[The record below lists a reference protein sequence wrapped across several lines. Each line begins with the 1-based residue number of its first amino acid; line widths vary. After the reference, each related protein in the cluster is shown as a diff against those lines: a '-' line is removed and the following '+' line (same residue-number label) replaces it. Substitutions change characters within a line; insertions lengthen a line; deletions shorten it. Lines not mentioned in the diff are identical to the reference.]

1 MFNIDLNFDYF
12 FKIRNLPISSLL
24 ATRIRRCSTM
34 LNMSSIQNESKI
46 MFPKCLK
53 SGLHCLRVV
62 TWSEPK
68 VDFPNLDNL
77 EIREALQFVSEL
89 FPSSSEKAFWE
100 FWFRIRTNTE
110 GNLIF
115 YNLCIS
121 WRAHII
127 FNLLLFPLYFFYYLK
142 ESRQNLLISELTYLL
157 L

>member
-34 LNMSSIQNESKI
+34 LNMSSIQNELKI

-53 SGLHCLRVV
+53 SGFNCLRVV

-77 EIREALQFVSEL
+77 EIREGLQFVSDL
-89 FPSSSEKAFWE
+89 FPSSLEKAFWE
-100 FWFRIRTNTE
+100 FWFRIWTNTE

-121 WRAHII
+121 WRAHMI
-127 FNLLLFPLYFFYYLK
+127 FNLLLFSFRNFFSILK
-142 ESRQNLLISELTYLL
+142 NRGKIC
-157 L
+157 